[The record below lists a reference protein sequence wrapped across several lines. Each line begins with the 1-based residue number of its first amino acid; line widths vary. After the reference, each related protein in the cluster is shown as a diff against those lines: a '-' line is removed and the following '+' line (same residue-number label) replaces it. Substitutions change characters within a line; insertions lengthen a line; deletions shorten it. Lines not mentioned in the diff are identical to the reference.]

1 MLNEIVEYIRS
12 NKNIIEKTEISPF
25 VQSINGN
32 SYKSPRIFSDI
43 GQDSAAIKNNNDMLT
58 LITTDRIKTSYIEN
72 FPLGAGFSSILVGV
86 DDIYACG
93 GKPLA
98 VSIIISFKD
107 QIIGQKMIDGICK
120 GSKLF
125 QVPIVR
131 GHTNIKEFNE
141 LSSTVIGEIK
151 RDEYISA
158 TNAQDKDEII
168 LAVDFSGKVG
178 RASKLHWDTVTYKSS
193 EEVLNKRKAM
203 NEIAKLKIVNSAKDI
218 SNGGI
223 FGTILQLINYSKVG
237 ADINIEKIV
246 IPPILIEKDYNLET
260 FIQMYLTTSYI
271 LTAPKETS
279 QDVVKIF
286 NDHDM
291 SAAVIGKIRN
301 EPELNITDGKDSIKV
316 IEFENT
322 KVSSNR

>member
-1 MLNEIVEYIRS
+1 MLDKIAEYIRS
-12 NKNIIEKTEISPF
+12 NKNIVEKTDISPF

-32 SYKSPRIFSDI
+32 SYKSPRVFSDI

-131 GHTNIKEFNE
+131 GHTNIKEYNE

-158 TNAQDKDEII
+158 INAQGKDDII

-193 EEVLNKRKAM
+193 EEVLNKRKSM

-246 IPPILIEKDYNLET
+246 IPPTLNEKSYNLAT
-260 FIQMYLTTSYI
+260 YIQMYLTTSYI
-271 LTAPKETS
+271 LTASEETS

-286 NDHDM
+286 NAHDM

-301 EPELNITDGKDSIKV
+301 EPELTITDGRDSIKV
-316 IEFENT
+316 IEL
-322 KVSSNR
+322 

>member
-1 MLNEIVEYIRS
+1 MLDKIAEYIRT
-12 NKNIIEKTEISPF
+12 NLNIIEKTEISPF
-25 VQSINGN
+25 VQSINEN

-43 GQDSAAIKNNNDMLT
+43 GQDSAAVTNNNDMLT

-107 QIIGQKMIDGICK
+107 QILGQKMIDGICK

-125 QVPIVR
+125 KVPIVR
-131 GHTNIKEFNE
+131 GHTNLKDFNE

-158 TNAQDKDEII
+158 TNAQDKDKII

-193 EEVLNKRKAM
+193 EEVLNKRKSM

-223 FGTILQLINYSKVG
+223 FGTIMQLINYSKVG
-237 ADINIEKIV
+237 ANINIEKIV
-246 IPPILIEKDYNLET
+246 IPPTLIEKAYNLQT
-260 FIQMYLTTSYI
+260 YVQMYLTTSYI
-271 LTAPKETS
+271 LTTPEETS
-279 QDVVKIF
+279 QNVLKIF
-286 NDHDM
+286 NDHGM
-291 SAAVIGKIRN
+291 SAAVIGRIIN
-301 EPELNITDGKDSIKV
+301 EPELNINDGKNTIKV
-316 IEFENT
+316 IEF
-322 KVSSNR
+322 

>member
-1 MLNEIVEYIRS
+1 MLDKIAEYIRS
-12 NKNIIEKTEISPF
+12 NRNIIDKTEISPF
-25 VQSINGN
+25 VQNINEN

-98 VSIIISFKD
+98 VSIIISFRD
-107 QIIGQKMIDGICK
+107 EMLGQKMIDGICK

-125 QVPIVR
+125 KVPVVR

-141 LSSTVIGEIK
+141 LSSTIVGEIK

-158 TNAQDKDEII
+158 TNAQDKDKII

-178 RASKLHWDTVTYKSS
+178 RASKLHWDTVTNKSS
-193 EEVLNKRKAM
+193 EEVLNKRKSM
-203 NEIAKLKIVNSAKDI
+203 NEIAKLKIVNSSKDI
-218 SNGGI
+218 SEGGI
-223 FGTILQLINYSKVG
+223 FGTLSQLINYSEVG
-237 ADINIEKIV
+237 ASININKIMV
-246 IPPILIEKDYNLET
+246 PPKLEDLGYDLEHYVK
-260 FIQMYLTTSYI
+260 MYLTTSYI
-271 LTAPKETS
+271 LTAQQEHCEEII
-279 QDVVKIF
+279 KIF
-286 NDHDM
+286 NNHGLT
-291 SAAVIGKIRN
+291 ATVIGEIITKN
-301 EPELNITDGKDSIKV
+301 VLNINDGKDSIEVVDLK
-316 IEFENT
+316 NH
-322 KVSSNR
+322 

>member
-1 MLNEIVEYIRS
+1 
-12 NKNIIEKTEISPF
+12 
-25 VQSINGN
+25 
-32 SYKSPRIFSDI
+32 
-43 GQDSAAIKNNNDMLT
+43 
-58 LITTDRIKTSYIEN
+58 
-72 FPLGAGFSSILVGV
+72 V

-107 QIIGQKMIDGICK
+107 QILGQKMIDGICK

-125 QVPIVR
+125 KVPIVR

-158 TNAQDKDEII
+158 TNAQDEDRII

-178 RASKLHWDTVTYKSS
+178 RASKLHWDTVTFKSS
-193 EEVLNKRKAM
+193 EEVLNKRASM
-203 NEIAKLKIVNSAKDI
+203 NKIAKLKIANSAKDV

-246 IPPILIEKDYNLET
+246 IPPILTEMAYNLET
-260 FIQMYLTTSYI
+260 YIQMYLTTSYI
-271 LTAPKETS
+271 LTAPEESS
-279 QDVVKIF
+279 QLVLKIF

-291 SAAVIGKIRN
+291 YASVIGRIRK

-316 IEFENT
+316 IEFQ
-322 KVSSNR
+322 

>member
-1 MLNEIVEYIRS
+1 MLDKIAEYIRS
-12 NKNIIEKTEISPF
+12 NRNIIEKTEISPF
-25 VQSINGN
+25 VQNINKN

-43 GQDSAAIKNNNDMLT
+43 GQDSAAIKNDNDMLT
-58 LITTDRIKTSYIEN
+58 LITTDRIKTSYIEI
-72 FPLGAGFSSILVGV
+72 FPSGAGFSSILVGV

-98 VSIIISFKD
+98 VSIIISFRD

-125 QVPIVR
+125 EVPIVR

-158 TNAQDKDEII
+158 TNAQNRDKII

-193 EEVLNKRKAM
+193 EEVLRKRKSM

-237 ADINIEKIV
+237 ANISVDKIE
-246 IPPILIEKDYNLET
+246 IPPLLKNNKYTLET
-260 FIQMYLTTSYI
+260 YIQMYLTTSYI
-271 LTAPKETS
+271 LTTQQEHLEEII
-279 QDVVKIF
+279 KIF
-286 NDHDM
+286 DNHGLT
-291 SAAVIGKIRN
+291 AIVIGEIITKNVLKIN
-301 EPELNITDGKDSIKV
+301 DGKDSIEV
-316 IEFENT
+316 IDLKNH
-322 KVSSNR
+322 

>member
-1 MLNEIVEYIRS
+1 
-12 NKNIIEKTEISPF
+12 
-25 VQSINGN
+25 
-32 SYKSPRIFSDI
+32 
-43 GQDSAAIKNNNDMLT
+43 
-58 LITTDRIKTSYIEN
+58 
-72 FPLGAGFSSILVGV
+72 V

-141 LSSTVIGEIK
+141 LSSTMIGEIK

-158 TNAQDKDEII
+158 TNAQDKDDII

-178 RASKLHWDTVTYKSS
+178 RASKLHWDTVTYKNS
-193 EEVLNKRKAM
+193 EEVLNKRKSM

-246 IPPILIEKDYNLET
+246 IPPTLMEKSYNLET
-260 FIQMYLTTSYI
+260 YIQMYLTTSYI
-271 LTAPKETS
+271 LTAPEETS

-291 SAAVIGKIRN
+291 SAAVIGKVRN
-301 EPELNITDGKDSIKV
+301 EPELTITDGRDSIKV
-316 IEFENT
+316 IEL
-322 KVSSNR
+322 

>member
-1 MLNEIVEYIRS
+1 MLDKIAGYIRT
-12 NKNIIEKTEISPF
+12 NLNIIEKTEINPF
-25 VQSINGN
+25 VQNINEN

-43 GQDSAAIKNNNDMLT
+43 GQDSAAVTNNNDMLT

-72 FPLGAGFSSILVGV
+72 FPFGAGFSSILVGV

-107 QIIGQKMIDGICK
+107 QNLGQKMIDGICK

-131 GHTNIKEFNE
+131 GHTNLKEFNE
-141 LSSTVIGEIK
+141 LSSTLIGEIK

-178 RASKLHWDTVTYKSS
+178 KASKLHWDTVTFKSS
-193 EEVLNKRKAM
+193 EDVLNKRKSM
-203 NEIAKLKIVNSAKDI
+203 NEIAKLKIVTSAKDI

-223 FGTILQLINYSKVG
+223 FGTVLQLINYSKVG

-246 IPPILIEKDYNLET
+246 IPPILIEKTYNLET
-260 FIQMYLTTSYI
+260 YIQMYLTTSYI
-271 LTAPKETS
+271 LTAPEKTS
-279 QDVVKIF
+279 KDVVKIF

-291 SAAVIGKIRN
+291 SAAVIGKIRS
-301 EPELNITDGKDSIKV
+301 ETELNITDGKDTIKV
-316 IEFENT
+316 IEF
-322 KVSSNR
+322 

>member
-1 MLNEIVEYIRS
+1 MLNKIAKYIRTNRS
-12 NKNIIEKTEISPF
+12 IIEKTEISPF
-25 VQSINGN
+25 IQNINGN
-32 SYKSPRIFSDI
+32 SYKSPRVFSDI
-43 GQDSAAIKNNNDMLT
+43 GQDSAAIKNDNDMLT
-58 LITTDRIKTSYIEN
+58 LFTTDRIKTSYIEN

-98 VSIIISFKD
+98 VSIIISFRD
-107 QIIGQKMIDGICK
+107 QILGQKMIDGICK

-125 QVPIVR
+125 KVPIVR

-141 LSSTVIGEIK
+141 LSSAAIGEIK

-158 TNAQDKDEII
+158 TNAQDKDKII

-193 EEVLNKRKAM
+193 EEVLNKRKVM
-203 NEIAKLKIVNSAKDI
+203 NKIAKLKIVNSSKDV

-223 FGTILQLINYSKVG
+223 FGTILQLIKYSKVG

-246 IPPILIEKDYNLET
+246 IPPILIEKGYNLESYV
-260 FIQMYLTTSYI
+260 QMYLTTSYI
-271 LTAPKETS
+271 LTTPEETS
-279 QDVVKIF
+279 QDVLKIF
-286 NDHDM
+286 KDHNM
-291 SAAVIGKIRN
+291 SAVVIGRIKN
-301 EPELNITDGKDSIKV
+301 EPDLTINDGNDSIKTLE
-316 IEFENT
+316 I
-322 KVSSNR
+322 

>member
-1 MLNEIVEYIRS
+1 MLDKIAEYIRS
-12 NKNIIEKTEISPF
+12 NRNIIEKTEINPF
-25 VQSINGN
+25 VQNINEN

-43 GQDSAAIKNNNDMLT
+43 GQDSAAIKNDNDMLT

-98 VSIIISFKD
+98 VSIIISFRD
-107 QIIGQKMIDGICK
+107 QIIGHKMIDGICK

-125 QVPIVR
+125 KIPIVR

-158 TNAQDKDEII
+158 TTAQDKDKII

-178 RASKLHWDTVTYKSS
+178 RASKLHWDTVTHKSS
-193 EEVLNKRKAM
+193 EEVLNKRKSM
-203 NEIAKLKIVNSAKDI
+203 NEIAKLKIANSSKDI

-223 FGTILQLINYSKVG
+223 FGTILQLVSYSKVG
-237 ADINIEKIV
+237 ANISVDKIE
-246 IPPILIEKDYNLET
+246 IPPPLIKSKYTLEKY
-260 FIQMYLTTSYI
+260 IQMYLTTSYI
-271 LTAPKETS
+271 LTAQQEHCEEII
-279 QDVVKIF
+279 KIF
-286 NDHDM
+286 YNHGLT
-291 SAAVIGKIRN
+291 AIVIGEIITENVLKIN
-301 EPELNITDGKDSIKV
+301 DGKDSIKV
-316 IEFENT
+316 IDFKNH
-322 KVSSNR
+322 

>member
-1 MLNEIVEYIRS
+1 MLDKIAGYIRT
-12 NKNIIEKTEISPF
+12 NLNIIEKTEINPF
-25 VQSINGN
+25 VQNINEN

-43 GQDSAAIKNNNDMLT
+43 GQDSAAVTNNNDMLT

-107 QIIGQKMIDGICK
+107 QILGQKMIDGICK

-131 GHTNIKEFNE
+131 GHTNLKEFNE

-158 TNAQDKDEII
+158 TNAQDKDDII
-168 LAVDFSGKVG
+168 LAVDFSGKIG
-178 RASKLHWDTVTYKSS
+178 KASKLHWDTVTFKSS
-193 EEVLNKRKAM
+193 EDVLNKRKSM
-203 NEIAKLKIVNSAKDI
+203 NEIAKLIIVNSAKDI

-237 ADINIEKIV
+237 ADISVDKIE
-246 IPPILIEKDYNLET
+246 IPPLLKKSKYTLET
-260 FIQMYLTTSYI
+260 YIQMYLTTSYI
-271 LTAPKETS
+271 LTAQQEYSEKII
-279 QDVVKIF
+279 KIF
-286 NDHDM
+286 NNHGLTA
-291 SAAVIGKIRN
+291 SVIGEIINKNVLKIN
-301 EPELNITDGKDSIKV
+301 DGKDE
-316 IEFENT
+316 IEVLDLKNH
-322 KVSSNR
+322 

>member
-107 QIIGQKMIDGICK
+107 QILGQKMIDGICK

-131 GHTNIKEFNE
+131 GHTNLKEFNE

-178 RASKLHWDTVTYKSS
+178 KASKLHWDTVTFKSS
-193 EEVLNKRKAM
+193 EDVLNKRKSM
-203 NEIAKLKIVNSAKDI
+203 NEIAKLKIVTSAKDI

-223 FGTILQLINYSKVG
+223 FGTVLQLINYSKVG

-246 IPPILIEKDYNLET
+246 IPPILIEKTYNLET
-260 FIQMYLTTSYI
+260 YIQMYLTTSYI
-271 LTAPKETS
+271 LTAPEKTS
-279 QDVVKIF
+279 KDVVKIF

-316 IEFENT
+316 IEF
-322 KVSSNR
+322 

>member
-1 MLNEIVEYIRS
+1 MLDKIAGYIRT
-12 NKNIIEKTEISPF
+12 NLNIIEKTEINPF
-25 VQSINGN
+25 VQNINEN

-43 GQDSAAIKNNNDMLT
+43 GQDSAAVTNNNDMLT

-107 QIIGQKMIDGICK
+107 QNLGQKMIDGICK

-131 GHTNIKEFNE
+131 GHTNLKEFNE
-141 LSSTVIGEIK
+141 LSSTLIGEIK

-178 RASKLHWDTVTYKSS
+178 KASKLHWDTVTFKSS
-193 EEVLNKRKAM
+193 EDVLNKRKSM
-203 NEIAKLKIVNSAKDI
+203 NEIAKLKIVTSAKDI

-223 FGTILQLINYSKVG
+223 FGTVLQLINYSKVG

-246 IPPILIEKDYNLET
+246 IPPILIEKTYNLET
-260 FIQMYLTTSYI
+260 YIQMYLTTSYI
-271 LTAPKETS
+271 LTAPEKTS
-279 QDVVKIF
+279 KDVVKIF

-291 SAAVIGKIRN
+291 SAAVIGKIRS
-301 EPELNITDGKDSIKV
+301 ETELNITDGKDTIKV
-316 IEFENT
+316 IEF
-322 KVSSNR
+322 

>member
-12 NKNIIEKTEISPF
+12 NKNIIKKTEISPF

-151 RDEYISA
+151 REEYISA
-158 TNAQDKDEII
+158 TNAQDKDDII

-193 EEVLNKRKAM
+193 EDVLNKRKAM

-223 FGTILQLINYSKVG
+223 FGTILQLLKYSKVG
-237 ADINIEKIV
+237 ADINIEKIL
-246 IPPILIEKDYNLET
+246 IPPILIDKDYNLET

-271 LTAPKETS
+271 LTAPEETS

-286 NDHDM
+286 NDHNM
-291 SAAVIGKIRN
+291 SATVIGRIRS
-301 EPELNITDGKDSIKV
+301 EQELNINDGKNSVRVIK
-316 IEFENT
+316 F
-322 KVSSNR
+322 

>member
-1 MLNEIVEYIRS
+1 MLDKIAEYIRT
-12 NKNIIEKTEISPF
+12 NLNIIEKTEISPF
-25 VQSINGN
+25 VQTINEN

-43 GQDSAAIKNNNDMLT
+43 GQDSAAVTNNNDMLT
-58 LITTDRIKTSYIEN
+58 LITTDRIKTSFIEN

-107 QIIGQKMIDGICK
+107 QILGHKMIEGICK

-125 QVPIVR
+125 MVPIIR

-158 TNAQDKDEII
+158 TNAQDKDKII
-168 LAVDFSGKVG
+168 LVVDFSGKVG

-223 FGTILQLINYSKVG
+223 FGTIMQLINYSKVG
-237 ADINIEKIV
+237 ANISVDKIE
-246 IPPILIEKDYNLET
+246 IPLPLRKNDYTLET
-260 FIQMYLTTSYI
+260 YIQMYLTTSYI
-271 LTAPKETS
+271 LTAQQENCEEII
-279 QDVVKIF
+279 KIF
-286 NDHDM
+286 NNHGLT
-291 SAAVIGKIRN
+291 ATVIGEIISKNVLKIN
-301 EPELNITDGKDSIKV
+301 DGKNEIKV
-316 IEFENT
+316 LDLLNH
-322 KVSSNR
+322 